1 MHRTLCGTVGVLA
14 ALTLWMVCAAPAL
27 ALVYTFTKVADSTRD
42 GFDPSS
48 FECSS
53 INNKGDI
60 AFRTARPAK
69 FGPVIQG
76 VYRATA
82 DRKNLTTIFEVG
94 GPGHG
99 FDFLGQ
105 NPCIN
110 DLGEVAFAVRQ
121 FSRTF
126 VETQSIM
133 IGGSKATLIADTS
146 GDFSRFGFEPTINN
160 SNVVPF
166 KAELDNFDEG
176 LFSSRDGRPIVQYYL
191 SNTSQFSSSGSLSR
205 PSIKNFGTIAFEEG
219 VDGQSTS
226 GIFVTNGT
234 GFTTIAAPDSDIN
247 VDRPNIN
254 DLGTVAF
261 HRFFNLEAGEELVTG
276 TGIPGSPLTV
286 IAKANPTAGPFKSF
300 GFYFGFVPPA
310 LNNKG
315 QFAFLADLN
324 AGGTGIFTGT
334 DPVANKVIQTGDTP
348 DGEVIT
354 SLRFCDKGLNDSG
367 QLVFQAGFGDP
378 FVPHRVAIFR
388 ATPAP

>member
-1 MHRTLCGTVGVLA
+1 
-14 ALTLWMVCAAPAL
+14 
-27 ALVYTFTKVADSTRD
+27 VADSTRD
-42 GFDPSS
+42 GFEPSS

-69 FGPVIQG
+69 FGPVILG

-82 DRKNLTTIFEVG
+82 DIKHLTTIFEVG

-99 FDFLGQ
+99 LDFLGQ

-110 DLGEVAFAVRQ
+110 DLGEVAFAVRLVNEA
-121 FSRTF
+121 TG
-126 VETQSIM
+126 VETQSIR
-133 IGGSKATLIADTS
+133 IGGSKTTLIADTS
-146 GDFSRFGFEPTINN
+146 GDFFQFGFEPTINN

-191 SNTSQFSSSGSLSR
+191 SSTSQFSSSGSLSR
-205 PSIKNFGTIAFEEG
+205 PSINNFGTIAFEEG
-219 VDGQSTS
+219 VDNPPPSSCSTIS

-234 GFTTIAAPDSDIN
+234 SSTAIAAPASDIC

-261 HRFFNLEAGEELVTG
+261 HRFFGNRLGEELVTV
-276 TGIPGSPLTV
+276 TGGSLTV
-286 IAKANPTAGPFKSF
+286 IADTAGPFASF
-300 GFYFGFVPPA
+300 GVYLGGVPPA

-315 QFAFLADLN
+315 QFAFLADLKV
-324 AGGTGIFTGT
+324 GGKGIFTGT
-334 DPVANKVIQTGDTP
+334 DPVAIHKVIQTGDTL
-348 DGEVIT
+348 DG
-354 SLRFCDKGLNDSG
+354 
-367 QLVFQAGFGDP
+367 AGHYRP
-378 FVPHRVAIFR
+378 PLL
-388 ATPAP
+388 

>member
-1 MHRTLCGTVGVLA
+1 
-14 ALTLWMVCAAPAL
+14 
-27 ALVYTFTKVADSTRD
+27 VADSTRD
-42 GFDPSS
+42 GFEPSS

-69 FGPVIQG
+69 FGPVILG

-82 DRKNLTTIFEVG
+82 DTKHLTTIFEVG

-121 FSRTF
+121 FSPTF

-133 IGGSKATLIADTS
+133 IGGSKTTLIADTS
-146 GDFSRFGFEPTINN
+146 GNFGPPPGFGNFGFEPTINN
-160 SNVVPF
+160 RNVVPF
-166 KAELDNFDEG
+166 KAELANFPVDEG

-191 SNTSQFSSSGSLSR
+191 SSTSQFSSSGSLSR
-205 PSIKNFGTIAFEEG
+205 PSINNFGTIAFEEG
-219 VDGQSTS
+219 VDNPPPSSCSTIS

-234 GFTTIAAPDSDIN
+234 SSTAIAAPASDIC

-261 HRFFNLEAGEELVTG
+261 HRFFGNRLGEELVTV
-276 TGIPGSPLTV
+276 TGGSLTV
-286 IAKANPTAGPFKSF
+286 IADTAGPFASF
-300 GFYFGFVPPA
+300 GVYLGGVPPA

-315 QFAFLADLN
+315 QFAFLADLKVC
-324 AGGTGIFTGT
+324 GKGIFTGT
-334 DPVANKVIQTGDTP
+334 DPVAIHKVIQTGDTL
-348 DGEVIT
+348 DG
-354 SLRFCDKGLNDSG
+354 
-367 QLVFQAGFGDP
+367 AGHYRP
-378 FVPHRVAIFR
+378 PLL
-388 ATPAP
+388 

>member
-27 ALVYTFTKVADSTRD
+27 ARVYTFTKVADSAKD
-42 GFDPSS
+42 GFNPFS

-60 AFRTARPAK
+60 AFRTSRPDK
-69 FGPVIQG
+69 TGTTLIQG

-121 FSRTF
+121 ISQRTF

-133 IGGSKATLIADTS
+133 IGGSKTTLIADTS
-146 GDFSRFGFEPTINN
+146 GDFGHFGFEPTINN

-191 SNTSQFSSSGSLSR
+191 SSTSPFSSSGSLSR
-205 PSIKNFGTIAFEEG
+205 PSINNFGNIACKC
-219 VDGQSTS
+219 S
-226 GIFVTNGT
+226 GIPFLQNG
-234 GFTTIAAPDSDIN
+234 P
-247 VDRPNIN
+247 
-254 DLGTVAF
+254 
-261 HRFFNLEAGEELVTG
+261 
-276 TGIPGSPLTV
+276 
-286 IAKANPTAGPFKSF
+286 
-300 GFYFGFVPPA
+300 
-310 LNNKG
+310 
-315 QFAFLADLN
+315 
-324 AGGTGIFTGT
+324 
-334 DPVANKVIQTGDTP
+334 
-348 DGEVIT
+348 
-354 SLRFCDKGLNDSG
+354 
-367 QLVFQAGFGDP
+367 
-378 FVPHRVAIFR
+378 
-388 ATPAP
+388 

>member
-1 MHRTLCGTVGVLA
+1 LA

-27 ALVYTFTKVADSTRD
+27 ARVYTFTKVADSAKD
-42 GFDPSS
+42 GFNPFS

-60 AFRTARPAK
+60 AFRTSRPDK
-69 FGPVIQG
+69 TGTTLIQG

-121 FSRTF
+121 ISQRTF

-133 IGGSKATLIADTS
+133 IGGSKTTLIADTS
-146 GDFSRFGFEPTINN
+146 GDFGHFGFEPTINN

-191 SNTSQFSSSGSLSR
+191 SSTSPFSSSGSLSR
-205 PSIKNFGTIAFEEG
+205 PSINNFGNIAFEEG
-219 VDGQSTS
+219 VDGQTTS

-234 GFTTIAAPDSDIN
+234 GFTTIAAPDPNIN

-261 HRFFNLEAGEELVTG
+261 HRFFNDRAGEELVTG
-276 TGIPGSPLTV
+276 TGGLLTV
-286 IAKANPTAGPFKSF
+286 IADTAGPFASF

-315 QFAFLADLN
+315 QFAFLADLD

-334 DPVANKVIQTGDTP
+334 DPVANKVIQTGDTL
-348 DGEVIT
+348 DGAVIT
-354 SLRFCDKGLNDSG
+354 SLRFCDKGLNDAG
-367 QLVFQAGFGDP
+367 QLAFQATFNDP
-378 FVPHRVAIFR
+378 SVPEGVRIAIFR